1 MKIVY
6 LGSDVAMPVLEKLF
20 KSKHEILAVVCN
32 VDKVNARGNKI
43 IPSKTKEFALEKNLK
58 ILQYRKIRV
67 EGYEDIKALE
77 PDLIISAAFGQI
89 ISQEI
94 IDISKVATLN
104 VHPSLL
110 PKYRGPSP
118 IVSAIASGDE
128 TTGVSI
134 MKMALEVDAGP
145 IYLQK
150 EVKIEE
156 NEKAGELTER
166 LFKLGADMLIETID
180 SLEKGTAVFE
190 EQKSENATFCK
201 MVKEENAEGIST
213 TFSYDKAGRL
223 VKKINNKVRAYN
235 PTPVCYFV
243 YKNEKYK
250 VFESEFALS
259 ESEKYNQICEF
270 LGKSTFSCGEIVFA
284 KAKPFGLVIKALNG
298 FFMPKVIQAPNG
310 KVLDIKSFLNG
321 KSFEIGEIIWKRV

>member
-58 ILQYRKIRV
+58 ILQYKKIRV

-145 IYLQK
+145 VYLQK

-201 MVKEENAEGIST
+201 MVKEENAVLDFNLSCEE
-213 TFSYDKAGRL
+213 L
-223 VKKINNKVRAYN
+223 NNKVRAYN